1 MVRQFFQVRPSPRN
15 RVRTGRQWCKEKT
28 VCPLLATE
36 GIAPFCLPFPR
47 AELGEGMGGEE
58 VGRTSAVSHR
68 QKHMNQDEKEKGSF
82 FKFLRAR
89 APEGP
94 IFHRSRMR
102 SLDRSLPCA

>member
-1 MVRQFFQVRPSPRN
+1 MERDGQRR
-15 RVRTGRQWCKEKT
+15 EK
-28 VCPLLATE
+28 
-36 GIAPFCLPFPR
+36 R
-47 AELGEGMGGEE
+47 W
-58 VGRTSAVSHR
+58 VGTSAVSHR

-102 SLDRSLPCA
+102 SLDRSLPRA